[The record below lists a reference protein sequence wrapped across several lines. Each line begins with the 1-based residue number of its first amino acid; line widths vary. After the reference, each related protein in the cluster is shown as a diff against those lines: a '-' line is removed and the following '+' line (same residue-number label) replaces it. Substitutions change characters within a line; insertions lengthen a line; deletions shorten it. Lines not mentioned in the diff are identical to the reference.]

1 MKALP
6 LSNKFVLLAPET
18 PVYLCTPSEVRRYTI
33 RSLRH
38 MGRYFIFSCYDITD
52 MNMASSLRGAMI
64 AVPAASL
71 SLGDGEFL
79 QEEIIGLTAI
89 TTGGDEVGKV
99 IDILQTRAHDIYV
112 VCRDEKEYLIPAV
125 REFIVKVLLD
135 EKKIIVRDMEGLFD

>member
-18 PVYLCTPSEVRRYTI
+18 SVYLCTPSDVRQCTI

-52 MNMASSLRGAMI
+52 MNMASSLRGSMI

-71 SLGDGEFL
+71 SLAEGEFL

-89 TTGGDEVGKV
+89 TTGGAEIGKV
-99 IDILQTRAHDIYV
+99 IDILQSRAHDIYV
-112 VCRDEKEYLIPAV
+112 VRRNEKEYLIPAV

-135 EKKIIVRDMEGLFD
+135 EKKIILREMEGLFD

>member
-6 LSNKFVLLAPET
+6 LSNKFVVLAPET
-18 PVYLCTPSEVRRYTI
+18 SVYLCTPSEVRQCTI

-38 MGRYFIFSCYDITD
+38 MGRHFIFSCYDIAD
-52 MNMASSLRGAMI
+52 RQAALSLRGAMI
-64 AVPAASL
+64 TVPTASL
-71 SLGDGEFL
+71 SLAEGEFL

-89 TTGGDEVGKV
+89 TTGGAEIGKV

-112 VCRDEKEYLIPAV
+112 VRRNEKEYLIPAV

-135 EKKIIVRDMEGLFD
+135 EKKIILREMEGLFD